1 MKTVQE
7 LTSKCVQGLNQ
18 CKQVHFLWHYTNLCC
33 SNTVWSLCGVL
44 YCLLNIARLACFVR
58 ILYIQFNDVWKNPK
72 KQPGKPSLVKL
83 LWSAFYFSPTYL
95 HILKI
100 QLSNHLI
107 SYFTC
112 AKSFFI
118 SLLLLLFL
126 LLFPPE
132 QIPNLPA
139 APETRC
145 LRQERTPAPPA
156 HHLRCWDQPQP
167 HSRCWWT
174 RGVLARA
181 GGRTGWGRGGQLSHF
196 GMGCKR
202 PGTVSYLQLLGAV
215 FRPLPGLCFQLY
227 HCFWRKS
234 LLEKEKEKERS
245 NWDSSC
251 LCCLLQFKI

>member
-7 LTSKCVQGLNQ
+7 LTSKCVQVLNQ

-72 KQPGKPSLVKL
+72 KQPGKPSLWNCCEALSIFPQHIFTFSKYSCQTILFRILRVLSPSSSLYYFCCSYYFFPRSKFL
-83 LWSAFYFSPTYL
+83 TCLQPLKRAAFGRSGPLPHQPTTSGAGTSHSPT
-95 HILKI
+95 
-100 QLSNHLI
+100 
-107 SYFTC
+107 
-112 AKSFFI
+112 A
-118 SLLLLLFL
+118 
-126 LLFPPE
+126 
-132 QIPNLPA
+132 
-139 APETRC
+139 
-145 LRQERTPAPPA
+145 
-156 HHLRCWDQPQP
+156 
-167 HSRCWWT
+167 
-174 RGVLARA
+174 GA
-181 GGRTGWGRGGQLSHF
+181 GGHGGSWPGQGEGQVGEGGGQLSHF

-234 LLEKEKEKERS
+234 LLEKEKERS